1 MLLGTLAAQQR
12 WPAGAAI
19 LVHINAAG
27 APLRSS
33 DLIERAL
40 VTWTRA
46 ADGRFTLNKT
56 TSSPDAAIHVAFILS
71 RTVFGETRP
80 RVDPRT
86 GAIASADVRINGVL
100 PDDRLNSAIII
111 YLTALHELGHAL
123 GLPHTR
129 DFSSIMYSFSR
140 PDDGERYF
148 GAYRAR
154 LTSVQDIGSSQASGL
169 SADDVQA
176 IHAFY
181 DR

>member
-1 MLLGTLAAQQR
+1 MLLGASGAQQR
-12 WPAGAAI
+12 WPPGAAI
-19 LVHINAAG
+19 LVHVDANG
-27 APLRSS
+27 APPGSS
-33 DLIERAL
+33 ELVERAML
-40 VTWTRA
+40 SWTRA
-46 ADGRFTLNKT
+46 ADGRLTLKRA
-56 TSSPDAAIHVAFILS
+56 SSGDAAIHVAFILS
-71 RTVFGETRP
+71 RTLFGETRP

-86 GAIASADVRINGVL
+86 GAIASADVAINGVL
-100 PDDRLNSAIII
+100 PSDPIAAAIII

-154 LTSVQDIGSSQASGL
+154 LRSVQDVGSAQASGL
-169 SADDVQA
+169 SADDVRT
-176 IHAFY
+176 IRAFY